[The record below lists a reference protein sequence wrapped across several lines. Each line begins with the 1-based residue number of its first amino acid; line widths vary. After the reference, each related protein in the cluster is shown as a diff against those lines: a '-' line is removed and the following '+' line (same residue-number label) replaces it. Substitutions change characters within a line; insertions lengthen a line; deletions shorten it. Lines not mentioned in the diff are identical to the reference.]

1 MSITSVFTWTT
12 FTLFVGGMSG
22 RVNSAEGIET
32 DFLACFLMPGKGREA
47 AKGKKGTKVYS
58 SSDEDGHRDKDGHGG
73 SMEAAAVGEA
83 ANGTDNA
90 TGQWTIS
97 MFSTTELEF
106 FSIRCCN
113 ANWMF

>member
-47 AKGKKGTKVYS
+47 AKGKKGTKVFS
-58 SSDEDGHRDKDGHGG
+58 SSDEDGHGDGHGDKDGCGG
-73 SMEAAAVGEA
+73 SMEAAAGQEM
-83 ANGTDNA
+83 ANGTEDA
-90 TGQWTIS
+90 TG
-97 MFSTTELEF
+97 
-106 FSIRCCN
+106 
-113 ANWMF
+113 